1 MIKNNQAPKGEGPVQ
16 FCAIHPPITL
26 IGRIAVSC
34 PTMDN
39 NNGSFFSEKKWKYIS
54 IVLMAILA
62 TGGALAPVAFAQN
75 RPGPQAIWDAID
87 NLQAQINALVATD
100 ESLESRID
108 ALETENANQ
117 QQQIDALDARI
128 DALEQEDGSGSNG
141 GGGDNG
147 GGGGDN
153 PPIECDDGD
162 PNTIDYVVDG
172 VCFFEPVAQEG
183 DQDGAGFTID
193 EGDCD
198 DSDPNIN
205 PEATEID
212 GDFIDNNCNGIV
224 DQA

>member
-1 MIKNNQAPKGEGPVQ
+1 MQCNPA
-16 FCAIHPPITL
+16 TL
-26 IGRIAVSC
+26 ITRIAVSS
-34 PTMDN
+34 PIMGNN
-39 NNGSFFSEKKWKYIS
+39 NNGSFFSSEKKWKYLS
-54 IVLMAILA
+54 IALMAILA

-100 ESLESRID
+100 ESLESRIE
-108 ALETENANQ
+108 ALETENVNLQ
-117 QQQIDALDARI
+117 QQVEALDARV
-128 DALEQEDGSGSNG
+128 DALEQTDDDDDGDGST
-141 GGGDNG
+141 G

-162 PNTIDYVVDG
+162 PNTIDYLVDG
-172 VCFFEPVAQEG
+172 LCVYEPVAQQG
-183 DQDGAGFTID
+183 DQDQDSDGFTID

-205 PEATEID
+205 PDAAEID